1 MSMRERVDLKLRS
14 YTTSTTGQKSLDVS
28 SVVTTVWADIYQRR
42 NDLQDLTGTQNILEG
57 DWIFRIRNPQL
68 EVPISKSNFIL
79 WRAKEYSI
87 TSISAQEGYQRMVD
101 VTCRVIE

>member
-1 MSMRERVDLKLRS
+1 MRERIEVKLRE
-14 YTTSTTGQKSLDVS
+14 YTTSTTGQKSLDTS
-28 SVVTTVWADIYQRR
+28 SVITTVWADIYQRR

-57 DWIFRIRNPQL
+57 DWVFRIRNPQL

-79 WRAKEYSI
+79 WRGKEYSI
-87 TSISAQEGYQRMVD
+87 TSISAQESYQRMVD